1 MEIEKIF
8 KNLILIDFAILI
20 LIVISSMYQSNEINQ
35 INQNLEKGL
44 LDYYENFSKII
55 SLILFFLYLFT
66 LNLLYRF
73 IAYGKQLYLFLV
85 ISGLLLNY
93 FNGSVVNTSFGSVID
108 QVGGMVS
115 GAILI
120 LLYFSPIKNNFS
132 K

>member
-73 IAYGKQLYLFLV
+73 ISYGKQLYLFLV

-93 FNGSVVNTSFGSVID
+93 FNGSVVNTSFGSLID
-108 QVGGMVS
+108 QVGGMAS

-120 LLYFSPIKNNFS
+120 LLYFSPIKNSFT

>member
-1 MEIEKIF
+1 M
-8 KNLILIDFAILI
+8 
-20 LIVISSMYQSNEINQ
+20 
-35 INQNLEKGL
+35 EKGL

-73 IAYGKQLYLFLV
+73 IAYGKELYLFLV

-120 LLYFSPIKNNFS
+120 LLYFWLSLHRY
-132 K
+132 